1 MQVSY
6 KNFIA
11 FLFKIII
18 VLTII
23 QFDLIP
29 AYAQGVGTIRG
40 IVTDSTNGEPLAF
53 CNVLINKLNLGAS
66 TDMHGLFTIS
76 SIPANKHYTVTIS
89 YIGYKSQLIPFV
101 VNRNKISEINVA
113 LSPVS
118 LKLGT
123 VETVGKKIIEKNAT
137 DIGLQRISLKD
148 IEMTPKGVESDIFR
162 SLQSLPGVQSTGD
175 VSARYYVRGS
185 SSNENL
191 VLLNGITI
199 YNPFHAFGMFS
210 VIDPDMINSVEF
222 YKGGYGAEFGGRL
235 SSILDIITKDGNK
248 NDYSASASSSFLTAK
263 TLFEGPIPHGSFIFT
278 GRQSYSTEI
287 LKKFLN
293 NQSAPISFYDLS
305 FKLNYSNPDFIKG
318 SKFIV
323 TSFISG
329 DNLNNNNP
337 FLENMNWS
345 NKLLGFDWFQL
356 TDSPLYFDLG
366 VSWSGFSGNVDPKL
380 SSAKPKNNQL
390 DDITLKMNF
399 NYVYES
405 KDELSIG
412 AEIKNISTLLIL
424 QNSFGVETNLGSS
437 GTNINV
443 YAKYKFMR
451 YDNFGADVGVRL
463 AATSLASTNGNPYYA
478 QPRVNLTY
486 RIFPAVALKASWG
499 IYEQEL
505 TTLSDENEVI
515 SLFEPWIII
524 PNYLKPAGSIQYSA
538 GMTTD
543 FTNKISL
550 DIEGYYKTMQ
560 NIPTLND
567 NKVSPND
574 PDLLEATGESYGWE
588 FLFRYN
594 NDPLSF
600 TASYTLSWAYKN
612 LNGWLYYPRFDSRN
626 SIDLTLEYNFGNGW
640 FGSANWVYNS
650 GLPFTQSLG
659 FYNKLYFQDLYENNP
674 VFENY
679 LPFQILSD
687 KDLGRLPD
695 YHRLDLSLTK
705 SFNLFFMKCQ
715 IDASIINVYN
725 RANIFYF
732 KRDTGERVNM
742 LPFLPTATLKV
753 QI

>member
-1 MQVSY
+1 MEVTY
-6 KNFIA
+6 KNFTA
-11 FLFKIII
+11 FFFKFII
-18 VLTII
+18 VLALI
-23 QFDLIP
+23 QFDLIT
-29 AYAQGVGTIRG
+29 ANAQGVGIIRG

-53 CNVLINKLNLGAS
+53 CNVLINHLNVGAS

-89 YIGYKSQLIPFV
+89 YVGYKSRILPFV
-101 VNRNKISEINVA
+101 VSRNKISEINVA
-113 LSPVS
+113 LIPVGV
-118 LKLGT
+118 KLGT

-148 IEMTPKGVESDIFR
+148 IEMIPKGVESDIFR

-222 YKGGYGAEFGGRL
+222 YKGGYGAQFGDRL

-248 NDYSASASSSFLTAK
+248 NEFSASATSSFLTAK

-323 TSFISG
+323 TSFLSG

-390 DDITLKMNF
+390 DDITLKM
-399 NYVYES
+399 
-405 KDELSIG
+405 D
-412 AEIKNISTLLIL
+412 
-424 QNSFGVETNLGSS
+424 
-437 GTNINV
+437 
-443 YAKYKFMR
+443 
-451 YDNFGADVGVRL
+451 
-463 AATSLASTNGNPYYA
+463 
-478 QPRVNLTY
+478 
-486 RIFPAVALKASWG
+486 
-499 IYEQEL
+499 
-505 TTLSDENEVI
+505 
-515 SLFEPWIII
+515 
-524 PNYLKPAGSIQYSA
+524 
-538 GMTTD
+538 
-543 FTNKISL
+543 
-550 DIEGYYKTMQ
+550 
-560 NIPTLND
+560 
-567 NKVSPND
+567 
-574 PDLLEATGESYGWE
+574 
-588 FLFRYN
+588 
-594 NDPLSF
+594 
-600 TASYTLSWAYKN
+600 
-612 LNGWLYYPRFDSRN
+612 
-626 SIDLTLEYNFGNGW
+626 
-640 FGSANWVYNS
+640 
-650 GLPFTQSLG
+650 
-659 FYNKLYFQDLYENNP
+659 
-674 VFENY
+674 
-679 LPFQILSD
+679 
-687 KDLGRLPD
+687 
-695 YHRLDLSLTK
+695 
-705 SFNLFFMKCQ
+705 
-715 IDASIINVYN
+715 
-725 RANIFYF
+725 
-732 KRDTGERVNM
+732 
-742 LPFLPTATLKV
+742 
-753 QI
+753 